1 MNNKTN
7 QLRLILIVSALAVGM
22 ISAAAVPL
30 LEQQAKAQSFNF
42 NFGGGNF
49 FHVNPNGHINF
60 KFDGIHIH

>member
-1 MNNKTN
+1 
-7 QLRLILIVSALAVGM
+7 M

-30 LEQQAKAQSFNF
+30 LDQQQAKAQSFNL

-49 FHVNPNGHINF
+49 FHVNPNGNINF